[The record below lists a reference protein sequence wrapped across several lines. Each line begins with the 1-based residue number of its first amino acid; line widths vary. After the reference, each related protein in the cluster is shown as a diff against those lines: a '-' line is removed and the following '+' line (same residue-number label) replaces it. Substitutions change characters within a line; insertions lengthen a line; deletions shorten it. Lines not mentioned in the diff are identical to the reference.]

1 MGCFYPKPGISTKE
15 YFREFISHRC
25 PYFFIYGAAKPP
37 QNLSKRGRILKYLP
51 NEWLNCW
58 VIPWLPSLQSQV
70 NNRNCPDTE
79 CSREMSK
86 IWGAGSGWAACLR
99 RHEAERTWGRIPGGE
114 TELKECSKL
123 MKDPLCN
130 QSTWIG
136 PWKTLDLKGSEMRVL
151 GFRLPERSLE
161 MRNSAG
167 NITMRNAKQMKWER
181 ISQPWAAIPKET
193 HWIPL
198 PQFLTGKNGEKTLGG
213 KSLPLKPNPCFAQP
227 QLQVWDLSE
236 NSDSV
241 HSLSGKV
248 WLCLTQTQQS
258 WVCLTLIKFNPGLW
272 PPAP

>member
-123 MKDPLCN
+123 MKDPLCKP
-130 QSTWIG
+130 IH
-136 PWKTLDLKGSEMRVL
+136 LDWSMENAGIEGKRNEGAGV
-151 GFRLPERSLE
+151 SLA
-161 MRNSAG
+161 R
-167 NITMRNAKQMKWER
+167 
-181 ISQPWAAIPKET
+181 AIPGNEEFRGEHHNEKCKTNEMGEDFT
-193 HWIPL
+193 ASSCYPKGNTLNPTPTIP
-198 PQFLTGKNGEKTLGG
+198 PR
-213 KSLPLKPNPCFAQP
+213 
-227 QLQVWDLSE
+227 
-236 NSDSV
+236 
-241 HSLSGKV
+241 
-248 WLCLTQTQQS
+248 
-258 WVCLTLIKFNPGLW
+258 
-272 PPAP
+272 